1 MRTTEQL
8 RETNN
13 RLVEE
18 KRELQNK
25 VESFN
30 IEAIEKDGK
39 IVDLEAMVV
48 ALQRQE
54 IQAAAELAAP
64 KEAKRRGGSGGKRFR
79 KPSAP
84 LAVEDVTPLEKNT
97 VGEANKKRKIN
108 AAPKSGGDAK
118 MAELKKNRVILRECD
133 ELLLWKDADEE
144 LKKQYI
150 DIVIPKNKCPEY
162 VF

>member
-8 RETNN
+8 RETNK

-30 IEAIEKDGK
+30 IKAIEKDGK
-39 IVDLEAMVV
+39 IVDLEAVVV
-48 ALQRQE
+48 ALQSQE

-64 KEAKRRGGSGGKRFR
+64 KEAKRKGGSGGKRLR
-79 KPSAP
+79 KPSA
-84 LAVEDVTPLEKNT
+84 VEPVTPLEKNT
-97 VGEANKKRKIN
+97 VGEANKKRKNN

-133 ELLLWKDADEE
+133 ELLLWKFADEE
-144 LKKQYI
+144 LKKQYTH
-150 DIVIPKNKCPEY
+150 IVIPKKECPKY